1 MSVKTTEEEEL
12 LGAYS
17 TKQLAMYLRFNNFI
31 ELAETVERVEL
42 RGKHLRNCCRASSTG
57 QEQQRREEEAGVFN
71 VENDERIVLEVCE
84 LFGCTA
90 EEAKRMCEELVKDF
104 ADVPWDEKNPPEGK
118 AVVGVPIGGGGGGE
132 GRRVL
137 RLEDRGGDTVGGA
150 LMREVPPDGYRNPRF
165 PSWYD
170 KSPTNDRWRGGLSRT
185 EYYDDEEE
193 GEEQNDRERRLRE
206 RERKVEEREKR
217 MDEIEARLKRLEENG
232 GTTAPSA

>member
-1 MSVKTTEEEEL
+1 MSLKTGEEL
-12 LGAYS
+12 LGTYS
-17 TKQLAMYLRFNNFI
+17 TKELAIYLRFNNFN

-42 RGKHLRNCCRASSTG
+42 HGKHLRNCCRASTG
-57 QEQQRREEEAGVFN
+57 REQQREEEVGAFN
-71 VENDERIVLEVCE
+71 VENNERVVLEVCE

-90 EEAKRMCEELVKDF
+90 DEAKRMCEELVKDF
-104 ADVPWDEKNPPEGK
+104 ADVPWDETKNPPEGK

>member
-1 MSVKTTEEEEL
+1 MSLKTTEEEL

-104 ADVPWDEKNPPEGK
+104 ADVPWDETKNPPEGESGSGRTNWWRRRRRRATSFK
-118 AVVGVPIGGGGGGE
+118 TRRPGWRH
-132 GRRVL
+132 GRR
-137 RLEDRGGDTVGGA
+137 
-150 LMREVPPDGYRNPRF
+150 RF
-165 PSWYD
+165 DAGSSAGWLQ
-170 KSPTNDRWRGGLSRT
+170 KSSVSVVVR
-185 EYYDDEEE
+185 
-193 GEEQNDRERRLRE
+193 
-206 RERKVEEREKR
+206 
-217 MDEIEARLKRLEENG
+217 
-232 GTTAPSA
+232 

>member
-1 MSVKTTEEEEL
+1 MSLKTEEL
-12 LGAYS
+12 LGTYS
-17 TKQLAMYLRFNNFI
+17 TKQLAIYLRFNNFI
-31 ELAETVERVEL
+31 ELAETVERLEL
-42 RGKHLRNCCRASSTG
+42 HGKHLRNCCRSSTG
-57 QEQQRREEEAGVFN
+57 QEQQREEEVGLFN
-71 VENDERIVLEVCE
+71 VGNDERIVLEVCE

-104 ADVPWDEKNPPEGK
+104 ADVPWDETNPSSPEVK
-118 AVVGVPIGGGGGGE
+118 AMVGVPIGGGGGGE

>member
-1 MSVKTTEEEEL
+1 MSLKTEEL
-12 LGAYS
+12 LGTYS
-17 TKQLAMYLRFNNFI
+17 TKQLAIYLRFNNFI

-42 RGKHLRNCCRASSTG
+42 HGKHLRNCCRASTG
-57 QEQQRREEEAGVFN
+57 REQQREEEVGAFN
-71 VENDERIVLEVCE
+71 VENNERVVLEVCE

-90 EEAKRMCEELVKDF
+90 DEAKRMCEELVKDF
-104 ADVPWDEKNPPEGK
+104 ADVPWDETKNPPEGK

-185 EYYDDEEE
+185 EYYD
-193 GEEQNDRERRLRE
+193 RERRLRE

>member
-1 MSVKTTEEEEL
+1 MSLKTEEEL

-17 TKQLAMYLRFNNFI
+17 TKQLAIYLRFNNFI
-31 ELAETVERVEL
+31 ELAETVERAEL
-42 RGKHLRNCCRASSTG
+42 NGKHLRNCCRASTG
-57 QEQQRREEEAGVFN
+57 QEQQRREEEVGVFN
-71 VENDERIVLEVCE
+71 VENYERIVLEVCE

-104 ADVPWDEKNPPEGK
+104 ADVPWDETKNPPEGK

-185 EYYDDEEE
+185 EYYDEEE